1 MEPIGYISAV
11 LGGIA
16 PGGWLFCQGQLL
28 LISEYGALF
37 SVIGTTY
44 GGDGVTNFA
53 LPLIDPIIN
62 IIRCL

>member
-1 MEPIGYISAV
+1 MEPIGYIGSTST
-11 LGGIA
+11 GYA
-16 PGGWLFCQGQLL
+16 PDGWMFCGGQLL

-53 LPLIDPIIN
+53 LPLMDPTVN